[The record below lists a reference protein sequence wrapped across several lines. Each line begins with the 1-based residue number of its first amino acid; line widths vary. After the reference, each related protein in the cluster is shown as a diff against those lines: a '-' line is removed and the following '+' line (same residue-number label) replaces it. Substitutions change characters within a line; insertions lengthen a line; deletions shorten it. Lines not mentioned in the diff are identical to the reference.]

1 MLNMIPWSELPIAA
15 LYLIKDGSIKS
26 AEKAVYLCLSSFYGY
41 ADSQL
46 FCRRAGSTPARMKEA
61 SIA

>member
-1 MLNMIPWSELPIAA
+1 LNMIPWSELSITL
-15 LYLIKDGSIKS
+15 LYLTLDGSINS
-26 AEKAVYLCLSSFYGY
+26 AEKALYLCLSSFYGY
-41 ADSQL
+41 ADKQI